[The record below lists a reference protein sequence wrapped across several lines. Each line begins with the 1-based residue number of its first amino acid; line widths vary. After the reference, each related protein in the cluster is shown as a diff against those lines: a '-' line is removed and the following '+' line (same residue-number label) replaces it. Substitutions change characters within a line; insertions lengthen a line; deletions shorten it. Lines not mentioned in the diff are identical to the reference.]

1 MNNVSVFS
9 KFYDCFDLCKTVIFN
24 SLQKFDAIDQK
35 YDCELRHYN
44 VHLTVH
50 RVHTHITKN
59 LIAIQNDC
67 QFSNFDASS
76 QTFDCILSDSKLCS
90 HRKIIGI

>member
-1 MNNVSVFS
+1 MNNVSGFS
-9 KFYDCFDLCKTVIFN
+9 KIYDCFDLCKTVIFN

-35 YDCELRHYN
+35 YDCELRHYT

-50 RVHTHITKN
+50 RVHTHNTKN
-59 LIAIQNDC
+59 LIIIQNDC

-76 QTFDCILSDSKLCS
+76 QTFDCILSNSKLSS